1 MPDNHKDPTIIQQ
14 IALKR
19 HPGRMSVS
27 FNPPRENPSMVW
39 RSCPVRSCP
48 RTCGVGGIAGES
60 MVVYN
65 SQLRNMLSNPVRAC
79 FRKLAGLLKSQ
90 SLVSIRI
97 ENNPARSAKRP
108 PHEKLAAAARR
119 LGALRIYG
127 NRRRRPCHRLGGM
140 AAESTR

>member
-79 FRKLAGLLKSQ
+79 FRKLAGLFKSQ
-90 SLVSIRI
+90 SLVSTRI
-97 ENNPARSAKRP
+97 ENNQARSAQKNPRKTGGGGGP
-108 PHEKLAAAARR
+108 KTRRTSHLWKLPAAA
-119 LGALRIYG
+119 L
-127 NRRRRPCHRLGGM
+127 PQ
-140 AAESTR
+140 TRGHGS